1 MQHNAKLIT
10 KPELCSAAA
19 IPRCLSAPGPLLQ
32 PRAAAGFPMS
42 INAGQA
48 WGDSVTRGPK
58 GPWREAV
65 LQAGLKLAARP
76 LHHFSLAT
84 SDMT

>member
-19 IPRCLSAPGPLLQ
+19 IPRCWSAPGALLQ

-48 WGDSVTRGPK
+48 WGDSVTLGPE
-58 GPWREAV
+58 GPWREAGC
-65 LQAGLKLAARP
+65 QASASFLSGNQ
-76 LHHFSLAT
+76 
-84 SDMT
+84 